1 MSYSILI
8 NPSAKEVRLMKNIE
22 SFIPPKEITFLPFFG
37 KERSIDEDNVFF
49 MFENGE
55 LKKFRGLYVV
65 VGLEINYE
73 LLKNIKDKII
83 WCNVNS
89 I

>member
-1 MSYSILI
+1 MSYSIFI

-65 VGLEINYE
+65 VGENINKEIAKE
-73 LLKNIKDKII
+73 IEKKIV
-83 WCNVNS
+83 WCNEQ
-89 I
+89 

>member
-49 MFENGE
+49 MFEDGE
-55 LKKFRGLYVV
+55 LKEFRGLYVV
-65 VGLEINYE
+65 VGESISKLT
-73 LLKNIKDKII
+73 LKKIEKMII
-83 WCNVNS
+83 W
-89 I
+89 

>member
-1 MSYSILI
+1 VSYSIFI

-22 SFIPPKEITFLPFFG
+22 SFTPPKEITFLPFFG

-65 VGLEINYE
+65 VGENINKEIAKE
-73 LLKNIKDKII
+73 IEKKIV
-83 WCNVNS
+83 WCNEQ
-89 I
+89 

>member
-1 MSYSILI
+1 VSYSILI

-49 MFENGE
+49 MFEDGE
-55 LKKFRGLYVV
+55 LKEFRGLYVV
-65 VGLEINYE
+65 VGESISKLT
-73 LLKNIKDKII
+73 LKKIEKMII
-83 WCNVNS
+83 W
-89 I
+89 

>member
-22 SFIPPKEITFLPFFG
+22 SFVPPKEITFLPFFG

-49 MFENGE
+49 MFENRG
-55 LKKFRGLYVV
+55 LKKYKGLYVV
-65 VGLEINYE
+65 VGENISKVTLELIE
-73 LLKNIKDKII
+73 KKII
-83 WCNVNS
+83 W
-89 I
+89 